1 MDDNIQKT
9 IFVYDI
15 DSNKNQLD
23 YINNYEAYKAMS
35 PQNFNALKID
45 INKEYILPMSILQY
59 DGKVKKRDLDDTYN
73 YILNVIFVSFE
84 IRESIS
90 IGEDYE
96 DYVFVIP
103 STFNNDNRY
112 SLYRS
117 IFILNDIIDY
127 VGNEDTYVREQN
139 NILENSLLKKD
150 ISTSLKEEDIIK
162 HYSSEYNLNIYI
174 VDINKQFTAPESI
187 LRRYCIILK
196 SDNSYF
202 PLIRYDNEVLQK
214 IYGPTDTLIKNI
226 DFQTI
231 KILEPFFEQ

>member
-9 IFVYDI
+9 IFKYNI

-23 YINNYEAYKAMS
+23 YIINYEVYKAMS

-59 DGKVKKRDLDDTYN
+59 DGKVKKRDLDATYN

-84 IRESIS
+84 IRKSI
-90 IGEDYE
+90 DE

-139 NILENSLLKKD
+139 NILEDRLSKQNN
-150 ISTSLKEEDIIK
+150 STSLEEYIID
-162 HYSSEYNLNIYI
+162 HYSSEYDLNIYI

-196 SDNSYF
+196 SGDSYF
-202 PLIRYDNEVLQK
+202 PLIRYDNGVLEK
-214 IYGPTDTLIKNI
+214 IYEPTDTLIKNI

-231 KILEPFFEQ
+231 KILEPLFE